1 MPYALMPYA
10 LRPAMP
16 YALCPTPCYATPK
29 SMAQMTAAMASR
41 SGGNARWISSLRLRL
56 ALAIAISVALAG
68 IGASGLALRMA
79 RRALTNDVRGIAGQA
94 AGRAA
99 DQVSRLSTP
108 LAVDA
113 IERTLR
119 QLNSEI
125 SEIGHLS
132 YIQDSA
138 GGPVVSGTTGMSQGE
153 VGLGLAVLSIKENRT
168 VFSETID
175 TIRVASPVLRNGQ
188 IVGAVLVR
196 ADLGA
201 VIRLQQRAL
210 EAIIG
215 FALLSIIALVVLV
228 DLLAFPLVYKPIQQL
243 RETIARVTAGDF
255 SARAPV
261 WRHDELGEM
270 AVGLNEMLARLEHFN
285 DELQARVDEATV
297 ELQQRNEQLVE
308 SYHRLFGLREQLA
321 SAEQLASV
329 GQTAANV
336 AHQVGTPLNLISGYV
351 QMLKE
356 DLGADSPHAARL
368 AIIEEQIGKVTTTV
382 RSLLDRS
389 RQMGRRSRVAAGG
402 LVGRVAEVMRPNLEA
417 ANIRL
422 EVEAPG
428 ADTPIL
434 VDATNLELAL
444 LNLMTN
450 AVDAMPKG
458 GTLSVVVRE
467 TPQNKVRV
475 EVSDT
480 GHGISD
486 ELMTRIFDP
495 WVSTKKPGRGTG
507 LGLAIA
513 RDVIAAHGGTITVAS
528 TVGQGT
534 TFTIDL
540 PSDSARDA
548 GRAAS

>member
-1 MPYALMPYA
+1 
-10 LRPAMP
+10 
-16 YALCPTPCYATPK
+16 
-29 SMAQMTAAMASR
+29 MAQMTAAMASR

-79 RRALTNDVRGIAGQA
+79 RQALTNDVRGIAGQA

-99 DQVSRLSTP
+99 DQLSRLPVP
-108 LAVDA
+108 LSVEA
-113 IERTLR
+113 IEKTLR

-132 YIQDSA
+132 YVQESA
-138 GGPVVSGTTGMSQGE
+138 NGPVVAGTTGMSQGE
-153 VGLGLAVLSIKENRT
+153 VGLGLAVLSIKESRT
-168 VFSETID
+168 VFSESID
-175 TIRVASPVLRNGQ
+175 TIRVASPVMRGGKP
-188 IVGAVLVR
+188 VGAVLAR

-210 EAIIG
+210 QAIVG
-215 FALLSIIALVVLV
+215 FALLSIVALVVLV
-228 DLLAFPLVYKPIQQL
+228 DLLAWPLVYKPIQQL

-261 WRHDELGEM
+261 WRYDELGDM

-285 DELQARVDEATV
+285 EELQARVDEATV

-356 DLGADSPHAARL
+356 DLGANSPHAARL

-389 RQMGRRSRVAAGG
+389 RQTGRRSRVAAGA
-402 LVGRVAEVMRPNLEA
+402 LVGRIAEVMRPNLEA

-428 ADTPIL
+428 ADIPIL

-450 AVDAMPKG
+450 AVDAMPTG
-458 GTLSVVVRE
+458 GTLRVIVRE
-467 TPQNKVRV
+467 TPQHRVRV
-475 EVSDT
+475 EISDT

-534 TFTIDL
+534 SFTIDL
-540 PSDSARDA
+540 PSDAARDA

>member
-1 MPYALMPYA
+1 MDLLATAPP
-10 LRPAMP
+10 RPGDRDLGCIGGDRGQRAR
-16 YALCPTPCYATPK
+16 AANGAT
-29 SMAQMTAAMASR
+29 
-41 SGGNARWISSLRLRL
+41 G
-56 ALAIAISVALAG
+56 
-68 IGASGLALRMA
+68 
-79 RRALTNDVRGIAGQA
+79 LTNDLRGIAGQA
-94 AGRAA
+94 AARAA
-99 DQVSRLSTP
+99 DQVSP
-108 LAVDA
+108 IVDA
-113 IERTLR
+113 SSLWRPSRRTLR
-119 QLNSEI
+119 LLNSEI

-138 GGPVVSGTTGMSQGE
+138 VGPVVSGTTGMSQGE
-153 VGLGLAVLSIKENRT
+153 AVSGWQCMSIKENRT

-175 TIRVASPVLRNGQ
+175 TIRVAAPVLRNGQ
-188 IVGAVLVR
+188 TVGAVLVR

-210 EAIIG
+210 AAIVG
-215 FALLSIIALVVLV
+215 FALLSIVALVVLV
-228 DLLAFPLVYKPIQQL
+228 DLLAWPLVYKPIQQL

-351 QMLKE
+351 QLLKE

-389 RQMGRRSRVAAGG
+389 RQMGRRSAGG
-402 LVGRVAEVMRPNLEA
+402 CRR
-417 ANIRL
+417 
-422 EVEAPG
+422 
-428 ADTPIL
+428 
-434 VDATNLELAL
+434 
-444 LNLMTN
+444 
-450 AVDAMPKG
+450 
-458 GTLSVVVRE
+458 
-467 TPQNKVRV
+467 
-475 EVSDT
+475 
-480 GHGISD
+480 
-486 ELMTRIFDP
+486 
-495 WVSTKKPGRGTG
+495 
-507 LGLAIA
+507 
-513 RDVIAAHGGTITVAS
+513 
-528 TVGQGT
+528 
-534 TFTIDL
+534 
-540 PSDSARDA
+540 A
-548 GRAAS
+548 GRPRRRSHAPQSRQPRTSGWRSRRQGPTRRSWWMRQTWSCRC

>member
-1 MPYALMPYA
+1 
-10 LRPAMP
+10 
-16 YALCPTPCYATPK
+16 
-29 SMAQMTAAMASR
+29 MAQMTAAMASR

-108 LAVDA
+108 LSVDA
-113 IERTLR
+113 LERTLR

-138 GGPVVSGTTGMSQGE
+138 AGPVVSGTTGMSQGE

-210 EAIIG
+210 QAIIG

-356 DLGADSPHAARL
+356 DLGAGSPHAARL

-458 GTLSVVVRE
+458 GMLSVVVRE

-528 TVGQGT
+528 TVGHGT

>member
-1 MPYALMPYA
+1 
-10 LRPAMP
+10 
-16 YALCPTPCYATPK
+16 
-29 SMAQMTAAMASR
+29 MAQMTAAMASR

-108 LAVDA
+108 VSVDA

-188 IVGAVLVR
+188 TVGAVLVR

-210 EAIIG
+210 EAIVG
-215 FALLSIIALVVLV
+215 FALLSIVALVVLV

-351 QMLKE
+351 QLLKE

-434 VDATNLELAL
+434 VDATNLELSL

-450 AVDAMPKG
+450 AVDAMPQG
-458 GTLSVVVRE
+458 GTLRVVVRE